1 MIYFFKFMQ
10 KMNVGLLFPTF
21 LLFLNVKSFS
31 QNGSLAGKI
40 SDAETGEELIGA
52 TIVIQGTTK
61 GAITDF
67 EGNYILENMS
77 PGKYNIVI
85 SYISYDQQIIQ
96 VVIVA
101 GQTYNL
107 DVRLKPATIGLD
119 EVVIKKVRRRDTEIS
134 LLNTIKTS
142 NVVSNGISAQQIS
155 HSQDKDASEVLRRVP
170 GISIREGKFIIVRG
184 LTERYNSVWL
194 NNTAAPSSE
203 VDKRAFSFD
212 IIPSDMIDNILIYKT
227 PAPELPASF
236 AGAVINIQTK
246 NLVDEGKI
254 TISYSGGFQQG
265 TTFQDFYQYQG
276 SNTDWLGFDKSKRVL
291 PQGFPST
298 TKEFRQLASSD
309 NIEDKQKIMN
319 LGRAFENIWTPDKIT
334 ARPDQHFLISSQ
346 KRFTFGKISMANIN
360 SLTYSNTLNYDRV
373 YRAAYNQFYDY
384 VHFKPAFSYNFND
397 DRYVNNVRIGGLSNW
412 IFIFGKNQKI
422 EFRNLLNQT
431 GATRTT
437 LRDGTNYYGGNLE
450 RAYELAYESRTTY
463 TGQIGGDHKFNH
475 DLTRLNYTIGYA
487 YANKLQPDTRRIKTS
502 KNTDAGELSPYSI
515 GVTFNADPTLLGR
528 LFLTNHEHIYTV
540 NTNFSQII
548 PFDDFLPE
556 VNTGFYFEYKDR
568 SFVARDIGYVMAGP
582 AFHLNTHLPT
592 DTSEIFSPLVFEAI
606 DTFFRPE
613 NINYTNGL
621 KIDESTNPSEI
632 YDAGNRLVAGY
643 LGIKIP
649 IGHILNFY
657 PGVRIEKNQQVLHGF
672 NEIGDTVH
680 IVNNKLDVFPS
691 VNLSVTLHKDYVIRL
706 AYGKTINRPEFREI
720 APYSYYDFEEKA
732 TIYGNDTLKN
742 SYIQN
747 YDLRLE
753 WYPSSGEIIS
763 IGGFYKDFTNPIEA
777 HLKDFGTGYNF
788 KYFNAL
794 EAKTYG
800 LEVDIRKHLSD
811 LAEISLLT
819 GFLKDFTIVANASV
833 IKSSIE
839 NNDPTERDSVRNL
852 QGQSPYLINFGLF
865 YQNDSSGISAS
876 LMYNRI
882 GERIAFVG
890 DKNNPHIYEEP
901 FNSLDLTLDY
911 KINKRLTFKVGI
923 KNILNDEIIFQQHED
938 VMKDTNGDEIGDQP
952 VRVIEIN
959 RRYRPGRL
967 FKIGF
972 VLNFRD

>member
-1 MIYFFKFMQ
+1 MVYFLKFMNRM
-10 KMNVGLLFPTF
+10 KIGILFPAF
-21 LLFLNVKSFS
+21 IFFLNVKSFS

-40 SDAETGEELIGA
+40 TDAETKEELIGA
-52 TIVIQGTTK
+52 TVVIQGTTK

-67 EGNYILENMS
+67 EGNYMLENIS

-85 SYISYDQQIIQ
+85 SYISYNQQISQ
-96 VVIVA
+96 VEIVA
-101 GQTYNL
+101 GQTYKL
-107 DVRLKPATIGLD
+107 DVMLKPATIGLD
-119 EVVIKKVRRRDTEIS
+119 EVVVKKIRRRDTEIS

-155 HSQDKDASEVLRRVP
+155 HSQDKDASEVLKRVP

-184 LTERYNSVWL
+184 LTERYNTVWL
-194 NNTAAPSSE
+194 NNTSAPSSE

-227 PAPELPASF
+227 PAPELPANF

-254 TISYSGGFQQG
+254 TFSYTPGFQQG
-265 TTFQDFYQYQG
+265 TTFHEFYQYQG
-276 SNTDWLGFDKSKRVL
+276 SNTDWLGFDNNKRML
-291 PQGFPST
+291 PAGFPST
-298 TKEFRQLASSD
+298 TKEFRQLAASD
-309 NIEDKQKIMN
+309 DIADKQKIMD
-319 LGRAFENIWTPDKIT
+319 LGRSFENIWTPDKRT
-334 ARPDQHFLISSQ
+334 ARPDESFLISSQ
-346 KRFTFGKISMANIN
+346 KRFTLGKISIANIN
-360 SLTYSNTLNYDRV
+360 SLTYSNTLNYDRI

-384 VHFKPAFSYNFND
+384 VHFKPAFSYEFND

-422 EFRNLLNQT
+422 EFRNLLNQF
-431 GATRTT
+431 GSTRTT
-437 LRDGTNYYGGNLE
+437 LRDGTNYYGDNLE

-463 TGQIGGDHKFNH
+463 TGQIAGDHKFNH
-475 DLTRLNYTIGYA
+475 DLTHINYTIGYA
-487 YANKLQPDTRRIKTS
+487 YADKLQPDTRRIKTS
-502 KNTDAGELSPYSI
+502 KNNDAGELAPYSI

-528 LFLTNHEHIYTV
+528 LFLTNHEHIYTI
-540 NTNFSQII
+540 NTNFTQII
-548 PFDDFLPE
+548 PIDNFLPQL
-556 VNTGFYFEYKDR
+556 NTGFYYEYKAR

-582 AFHLNTHLPT
+582 AFNLYTHLPA
-592 DTSEIFSPLVFEAI
+592 DTNEIFSPIVFNAI
-606 DTFFRPE
+606 DTFFKPQ
-613 NINYTNGL
+613 NINSTNGL
-621 KIDESTNPSEI
+621 KIDESTNPSEV
-632 YDAGNRLVAGY
+632 YDASNRLIAAY

-649 IGHILNFY
+649 IGQIVNFY
-657 PGVRIEKNQQVLHGF
+657 PGVRLEKNQQILNGY

-680 IVNNKLDVFPS
+680 IVNDKLDVFPS
-691 VNLSVTLHKDYVIRL
+691 VNLSVNITKKYVVRM

-732 TIYGNDTLKN
+732 TIYGNETLKN
-742 SYIQN
+742 AYIKN

-763 IGGFYKDFTNPIEA
+763 FGGFYKDFTNPIEA

-794 EAKTYG
+794 KAKTYG
-800 LEVDIRKHLSD
+800 LELDIRKHFAE
-811 LAEISLLT
+811 LAEISYVT
-819 GFLKDFTIVANASV
+819 RFLKDFTIVANASI

-865 YQNDSSGISAS
+865 YQNDSIGISAS

-890 DKNNPHIYEEP
+890 DKNNPHIYEMP

-911 KINKRLTFKVGI
+911 KISKKLTFKAGI
-923 KNILNDEIIFQQHED
+923 KNILNDAIIFQQHED
-938 VMKDTNGDEIGDQP
+938 VMKDTNGDKIGDQP
-952 VRVIEIN
+952 VRVEEIN
-959 RRYRPGRL
+959 RKYKPGRL
-967 FKIGF
+967 FKVGF
-972 VLNFRD
+972 SLNF